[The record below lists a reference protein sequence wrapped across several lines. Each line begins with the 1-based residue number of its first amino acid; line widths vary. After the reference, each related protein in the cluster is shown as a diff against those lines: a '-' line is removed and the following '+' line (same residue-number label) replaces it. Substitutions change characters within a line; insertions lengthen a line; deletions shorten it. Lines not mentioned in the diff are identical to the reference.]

1 LDLTVHYLAN
11 DKENDVRSYFASVY
25 CKQLELTNDES
36 RQSVSADVSMEVV
49 PSNLA
54 ANVEIKSDHDSIDL
68 PKIDT
73 SSVVLAASPHE
84 TFATETNTF
93 EYAYYFT
100 FTSIN
105 FSGVQDLFF
114 Q

>member
-1 LDLTVHYLAN
+1 M
-11 DKENDVRSYFASVY
+11 RSYFASVY

-49 PSNLA
+49 PSSNLA
-54 ANVEIKSDHDSIDL
+54 ANAEIKSEHDSTDL

-100 FTSIN
+100 FQGFLVALI
-105 FSGVQDLFF
+105 FVRKFF
-114 Q
+114 TT